1 MLNPRELDWSKYMDK
16 ELQEIEEKLKS
27 LREEWDEL
35 RNRRVELLFEELNLK
50 DKYIYLGFQDSYI
63 HVGEAWLQERDY
75 LGRPGEW
82 EIVLNGETFSGAF
95 GEYKDNTY
103 FSWDL
108 WGQITLPYDGR
119 KPDIKEIGEEEF
131 YKTLDDLKTKL
142 IKEKHQN

>member
-1 MLNPRELDWSKYMDK
+1 MDK

-35 RNRRVELLFEELNLK
+35 RNRRVELLFEGLNLK

-63 HVGEAWLQERDY
+63 HVREAWLQERDY

-108 WGQITLPYDGR
+108 WGQTILPYDGR
-119 KPDIKEIGEEEF
+119 KPDIKEIGEVEF
-131 YKTLDDLKTKL
+131 YKILDDLKTKL

>member
-1 MLNPRELDWSKYMDK
+1 MDK

-50 DKYIYLGFQDSYI
+50 DKYIYLGLQDSYI

-75 LGRPGEW
+75 LGHSGEW

-108 WGQITLPYDGR
+108 WGQTILPYDGR
-119 KPDIKEIGEEEF
+119 KPDIKEIGEVEF
-131 YKTLDDLKTKL
+131 YKILDDLKTKL

>member
-1 MLNPRELDWSKYMDK
+1 MDK
-16 ELQEIEEKLKS
+16 ELQEIEEKLES

-35 RNRRVELLFEELNLK
+35 RNRRVELLFDGLNLK
-50 DKYIYLGFQDSYI
+50 DKYIHLELQDSYI
-63 HVGEAWLQERDY
+63 HVEEAWLQERDY
-75 LGRPGEW
+75 LGHPGEW

-108 WGQITLPYDGR
+108 CGQTILPYDGR
-119 KPDIKEIGEEEF
+119 KPDIKEIGEVEF
-131 YKTLDDLKTKL
+131 YKILDDLKTKL

>member
-1 MLNPRELDWSKYMDK
+1 MDK

-35 RNRRVELLFEELNLK
+35 RNRRVELLFEGLNLK

-63 HVGEAWLQERDY
+63 HVEKAWLQERDY

-119 KPDIKEIGEEEF
+119 KPDIKEIEEVEF
-131 YKTLDDLKTKL
+131 YKILDDLKTKL